1 MQVSLWSADRQ
12 VTLPLKVIKIEA
24 QAIHQSDGDDDLFDE
39 YYRSIRFIT
48 LDGTA
53 LEVSC
58 SAYNEQALAIV
69 EVTELPPL
77 NKAGYQGTSDRENA

>member
-12 VTLPLKVIKIEA
+12 VTLPLKVTKIEA
-24 QAIHQSDGDDDLFDE
+24 QTIHQSDGDDDLFDD

-69 EVTELPPL
+69 EVATLLPL
-77 NKAGYQGTSDRENA
+77 TKADSQGTSDREKG